1 MSPVKLARTIPK
13 EAGGNNGGYDSESSP
28 SQSSPYILYMGCQCI
43 GTPGAGS
50 LEECRQCWI
59 NLSIGFS
66 PALHPTGTKDYVDS
80 SGLHHAAFLWP
91 FGLIRFPG
99 DSNGDVAVEISQ
111 NEKKEYVDFAI
122 VLISIWRVK

>member
-1 MSPVKLARTIPK
+1 MSTAR
-13 EAGGNNGGYDSESSP
+13 DSTMP
-28 SQSSPYILYMGCQCI
+28 
-43 GTPGAGS
+43 
-50 LEECRQCWI
+50 R
-59 NLSIGFS
+59 F
-66 PALHPTGTKDYVDS
+66 
-80 SGLHHAAFLWP
+80 

>member
-1 MSPVKLARTIPK
+1 MLDQFVNWILPPHCTPQVLKTMSTAR
-13 EAGGNNGGYDSESSP
+13 DSTMP
-28 SQSSPYILYMGCQCI
+28 
-43 GTPGAGS
+43 
-50 LEECRQCWI
+50 R
-59 NLSIGFS
+59 F
-66 PALHPTGTKDYVDS
+66 
-80 SGLHHAAFLWP
+80 